1 MVTAVGGRLECP
13 INEEFFI
20 GMRAP
25 ERHSLSPTLPKKEG
39 EVLSLAALHSIGR
52 YSREKGFEILV

>member
-13 INEEFFI
+13 INEELFI

-25 ERHSLSPTLPKKEG
+25 DRPSLSPTLPKVEG
-39 EVLSLAALHSIGR
+39 GGIVGSSPFNRTLLQGKRI
-52 YSREKGFEILV
+52 